1 MKIESKP
8 SGSRPWQSDGRD
20 RVGVRLSVRDITTV
34 TNRRFSA
41 IKISLI
47 GAPALT
53 MMYLHA
59 RFQISLTMRWAVRR
73 TLELTSGIMTENSQR
88 ERPVCFRYESFPGYR
103 RLEDSTTID
112 DSANRSFSDDRRNT
126 SSYPVT
132 LYSVLTSLVDI
143 WGFYDVNITT
153 ANIAWFSGGQLP
165 SQKNI

>member
-1 MKIESKP
+1 
-8 SGSRPWQSDGRD
+8 
-20 RVGVRLSVRDITTV
+20 
-34 TNRRFSA
+34 
-41 IKISLI
+41 
-47 GAPALT
+47 
-53 MMYLHA
+53 
-59 RFQISLTMRWAVRR
+59 
-73 TLELTSGIMTENSQR
+73 MTENSQR

-112 DSANRSFSDDRRNT
+112 DSANQSFSDDRRNT
-126 SSYPVT
+126 SGYPSSDRIRFVSHLRTFAVVVVIMAAVAAGRVT